1 LTTAKP
7 GK

>member
-1 LTTAKP
+1 MAKP